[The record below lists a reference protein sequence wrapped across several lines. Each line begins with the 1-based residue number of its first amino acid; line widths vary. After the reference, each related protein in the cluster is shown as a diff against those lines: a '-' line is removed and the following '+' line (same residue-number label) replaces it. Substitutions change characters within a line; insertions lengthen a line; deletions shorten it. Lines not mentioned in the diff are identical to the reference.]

1 MNAAVVSRLLRTP
14 GEIAADCR
22 ADRDMRS
29 IAATS
34 LGALALGAAVFGGVI
49 GSYRGG
55 IQIVYGAAK
64 VPLAMMATL
73 AVCVPA
79 FHAIAAGLGRA
90 FPIRTIVALVL
101 AAAGRAAL
109 VLFALAPLLWLA
121 FDQGLDYHRA
131 VLASSI
137 AYAGAGGAA
146 FSVLVRG
153 LGKGPHRALTAVA
166 FAAIFFAVGGQT
178 SWILRPYLIRPRTWE
193 AAAHQAQSIPFVR
206 GYEGSFADS
215 LFQSSRSAYLY
226 EDRDQRDT
234 DQRDTDQR
242 DTDQRDTDQRDRD
255 QRDSDRRRENA
266 EEGSR

>member
-1 MNAAVVSRLLRTP
+1 MSTAVLNRLLRTP

-22 ADRDMRS
+22 EDRDMRT

-55 IQIVYGAAK
+55 IQIFYGAVK

-73 AVCVPA
+73 ALCVPA

-109 VLFALAPLLWLA
+109 LLFALAPLLWLA
-121 FDQGLDYHRA
+121 FDQGVSYHRA
-131 VLASSI
+131 VLISSL
-137 AYAGAGGAA
+137 AYAAAGGAA

-153 LGKGPHRALTAVA
+153 LGEGRHRALTALA
-166 FAAIFFAVGGQT
+166 FAGIFLFVGGQA
-178 SWILRPYLIRPRTWE
+178 SWILRPYLIRPRTWDE
-193 AAAHQAQSIPFVR
+193 SGHQAKAIPFVR

-215 LFQSSRSAYLY
+215 IFQSGRSAYIY
-226 EDRDQRDT
+226 PNGGRREEIEESDDRDR
-234 DQRDTDQR
+234 
-242 DTDQRDTDQRDRD
+242 
-255 QRDSDRRRENA
+255 